1 MSREIKFR
9 AWLKEEKKMVN
20 VFLMSLTEKWIG
32 YQIFY
37 EEEKKKKFEFSD
49 SENFELMQ
57 YTNYKDSKGKM
68 IFEGDILLSSN
79 ENGTFLQLI
88 GFGDSERDYDCMLKG
103 FKIIDG
109 YTLENDDYEISE
121 CKSLTQ
127 ELIEKNNIPI
137 IEKENIIMDGQWVIG
152 NKYQNPELM
161 ELIKKGANND

>member
-9 AWLKEEKKMVN
+9 AWLKEENKMVN
-20 VFLMSLTEKWIG
+20 VETMDFTDKSMQYLEKNEIIDA
-32 YQIFY
+32 YLLRRMIF
-37 EEEKKKKFEFSD
+37 ED
-49 SENFELMQ
+49 VELMQ
-57 YTNYKDSKGKM
+57 YTDCTDSKGKM

-161 ELIKKGANND
+161 ELIKNRSE

>member
-1 MSREIKFR
+1 MNREIKYR

-20 VFLMSLTEKWIG
+20 VETMYFTEKWIG
-32 YQIFY
+32 YYIFY
-37 EEEKKKKFEFSD
+37 EEEKKKRFEFSD

-152 NKYQNPELM
+152 NKYQNTELM
-161 ELIKKGANND
+161 ELIKKRSE

>member
-1 MSREIKFR
+1 MNNVEFR
-9 AWLKEEKKMVN
+9 IWSKLENKMYGVYR
-20 VFLMSLTEKWIG
+20 L
-32 YQIFY
+32 
-37 EEEKKKKFEFSD
+37 D
-49 SENFELMQ
+49 SKHISIIQNNQFKQLPNDVEYVELMQ
-57 YTNYKDSKGKM
+57 YTDCTDSKGKM

-161 ELIKKGANND
+161 ELIKK

>member
-1 MSREIKFR
+1 MNNVEFR
-9 AWLKEEKKMVN
+9 IWSKLENKMYGVYRLDSKHISIIQNNQFKKLPNDVEY
-20 VFLMSLTEKWIG
+20 V
-32 YQIFY
+32 
-37 EEEKKKKFEFSD
+37 
-49 SENFELMQ
+49 ELMQ
-57 YTNYKDSKGKM
+57 YTDCTDSKGKM

-161 ELIKKGANND
+161 ELIKK

>member
-1 MSREIKFR
+1 MNNVEFR
-9 AWLKEEKKMVN
+9 IWSKLENKMYGVYR
-20 VFLMSLTEKWIG
+20 L
-32 YQIFY
+32 
-37 EEEKKKKFEFSD
+37 D
-49 SENFELMQ
+49 SKHISIIQNNQFKQLPNDVEYVELMQ
-57 YTNYKDSKGKM
+57 YTDCTDSKGKM

-88 GFGDSERDYDCMLKG
+88 GFGDSEKDYDCMLKG

-152 NKYQNPELM
+152 NKYQNPELLKLM
-161 ELIKKGANND
+161 EGKDG

>member
-1 MSREIKFR
+1 MNNVEFR
-9 AWLKEEKKMVN
+9 IWSKLENKMYGVYRLDSKHISIIQNNQFKKLPNDVEY
-20 VFLMSLTEKWIG
+20 V
-32 YQIFY
+32 
-37 EEEKKKKFEFSD
+37 
-49 SENFELMQ
+49 ELMQ
-57 YTNYKDSKGKM
+57 YTDCTDSKGKM

-88 GFGDSERDYDCMLKG
+88 GFGDSERDYDYMLKG

-161 ELIKKGANND
+161 ELIKK

>member
-1 MSREIKFR
+1 MNNVEFR
-9 AWLKEEKKMVN
+9 IWSKLENKMYGVYR
-20 VFLMSLTEKWIG
+20 L
-32 YQIFY
+32 
-37 EEEKKKKFEFSD
+37 D
-49 SENFELMQ
+49 SKHISIIQNNQFKQLPNDVEYVELMQ
-57 YTNYKDSKGKM
+57 YTDCTDSKGKM

-88 GFGDSERDYDCMLKG
+88 GFGDSEKDYDCMLKG

-161 ELIKKGANND
+161 ELIKK

>member
-1 MSREIKFR
+1 MNNVEFR
-9 AWLKEEKKMVN
+9 IWSKLENKMYGVYR
-20 VFLMSLTEKWIG
+20 L
-32 YQIFY
+32 
-37 EEEKKKKFEFSD
+37 D
-49 SENFELMQ
+49 SKHISIIQNNQFKQLPNDVEYVELMQ
-57 YTNYKDSKGKM
+57 YTDCTDSKGKM

-88 GFGDSERDYDCMLKG
+88 GFGDSEREYDCMLKG

-161 ELIKKGANND
+161 ELIKNRSE

>member
-1 MSREIKFR
+1 MNREIKYR
-9 AWLKEEKKMVN
+9 AWLKEEEKMVN
-20 VFLMSLTEKWIG
+20 VETMDFTDKSMQYLEKNEIIDA
-32 YQIFY
+32 YLLRRMIF
-37 EEEKKKKFEFSD
+37 ED
-49 SENFELMQ
+49 VELMQ
-57 YTNYKDSKGKM
+57 FTGQKDDYGNE

-127 ELIEKNNIPI
+127 ELIKKNNIPI
-137 IEKENIIMDGQWVIG
+137 VERVNIIMDGQWVIG
-152 NKYQNPELM
+152 NKHQNPELM
-161 ELIKKGANND
+161 ELIKNRSE

>member
-1 MSREIKFR
+1 MKNK
-9 AWLKEEKKMVN
+9 KELEKKMVIVETIDFSEKSIQYPEKN
-20 VFLMSLTEKWIG
+20 EIIDAYLLRTTFLEDI
-32 YQIFY
+32 
-37 EEEKKKKFEFSD
+37 
-49 SENFELMQ
+49 ELMQ
-57 YTNYKDSKGKM
+57 YTDCTDSEGKM

-88 GFGDSERDYDCMLKG
+88 GFGDSEREYDCMLKG

-137 IEKENIIMDGQWVIG
+137 IEKENIIMDGEWVIG
-152 NKYQNPELM
+152 NKHQNPELM

>member
-1 MSREIKFR
+1 MNNVEFR
-9 AWLKEEKKMVN
+9 IWSKLEKKMYGVYR
-20 VFLMSLTEKWIG
+20 L
-32 YQIFY
+32 
-37 EEEKKKKFEFSD
+37 D
-49 SENFELMQ
+49 SKYISIIQNNQFKQLPNDVEYVELMQ
-57 YTNYKDSKGKM
+57 YTDCTDSKGKM

-88 GFGDSERDYDCMLKG
+88 GFGDSEREYDCMLKG

-127 ELIEKNNIPI
+127 ELIKKNNIPI
-137 IEKENIIMDGQWVIG
+137 VERENIVMDGEWVIG
-152 NKYQNPELM
+152 NKHQNPELM